1 MSAADVSA
9 ADLSAAD
16 LSAADGDPQG
26 LLGPVLDDGA
36 VTTDEQRV
44 VRAQIVES
52 GPSLD
57 EVLDWVRHPEAGAV
71 SLFVGTVR
79 DHDGGQSGVVRLDY
93 SAHPDAEQHLAR
105 VAEEIGRLPGVLH
118 VAAVHRQGEL
128 AVGDTAVVCA
138 VSAAHR
144 AEAFEACRALIEQLK
159 ATVPIWKKQLFETGS
174 TEWVGL

>member
-1 MSAADVSA
+1 M
-9 ADLSAAD
+9 
-16 LSAADGDPQG
+16 
-26 LLGPVLDDGA
+26 
-36 VTTDEQRV
+36 TTDEQRV

-52 GPSLD
+52 GPSVD
-57 EVLDWVRHPEAGAV
+57 DVLGWVQHPEAGAV
-71 SLFVGTVR
+71 SIFVGTVR
-79 DHDGGQSGVVRLDY
+79 DHDGGRSGVQQLDY
-93 SAHPDAEQHLAR
+93 SAHPEAEQHLAE
-105 VAEEIGRLPGVLH
+105 VAEEVARMPGVLR

-159 ATVPIWKKQLFETGS
+159 ARVPIWKKQVFDTGS